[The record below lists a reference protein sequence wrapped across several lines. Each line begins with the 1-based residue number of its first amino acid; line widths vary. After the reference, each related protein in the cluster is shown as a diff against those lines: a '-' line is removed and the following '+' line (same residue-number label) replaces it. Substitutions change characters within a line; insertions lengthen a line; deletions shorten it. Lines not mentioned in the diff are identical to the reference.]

1 MLVLIITI
9 EVFYL
14 GSQSYSGVY
23 FPVDQSGLALCG
35 SAFAKTCKLRV
46 LPFLFHPCMRNTRSL
61 GRLHHP
67 CIWLRHYFQLT
78 LFVGVEFF
86 PYYVSDH
93 SLTIDYP
100 Q

>member
-46 LPFLFHPCMRNTRSL
+46 LPFLFHPCVRRLASKVVRIAQLVGQNYPPSDRTSQRSSTETL
-61 GRLHHP
+61 GISANH
-67 CIWLRHYFQLT
+67 
-78 LFVGVEFF
+78 
-86 PYYVSDH
+86 
-93 SLTIDYP
+93 
-100 Q
+100 